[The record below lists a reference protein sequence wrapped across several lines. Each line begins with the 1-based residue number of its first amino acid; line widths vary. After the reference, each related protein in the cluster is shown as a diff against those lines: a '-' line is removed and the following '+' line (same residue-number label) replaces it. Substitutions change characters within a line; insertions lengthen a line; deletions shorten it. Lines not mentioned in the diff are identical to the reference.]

1 MCSGQPGMNSQ
12 LGEKE
17 LLHISNSSIFRGGT
31 GSAVLWSMKHSELG
45 IMKCEKL
52 LAKELQD
59 H

>member
-1 MCSGQPGMNSQ
+1 MNSQ
-12 LGEKE
+12 LGKKE
-17 LLHISNSSIFRGGT
+17 LLHISNSRIFRGGA
-31 GSAVLWSMKHSELG
+31 GSAVPWCMKHSELG

>member
-1 MCSGQPGMNSQ
+1 MSSQ

-17 LLHISNSSIFRGGT
+17 LLHIGNSRIFRGGT
-31 GSAVLWSMKHSELG
+31 GSAVLRCMKHSELG